1 MPPRRTVACSAG
13 HEGCAVG
20 DTTDLA
26 RELLGLWSE
35 LLTYGAK
42 VTQVPLDSAPEVLRA
57 HIAHDR
63 RRLRAIAEREAS

>member
-1 MPPRRTVACSAG
+1 M
-13 HEGCAVG
+13 G
-20 DTTDLA
+20 DTDLA

-57 HIAHDR
+57 RIFHET

>member
-1 MPPRRTVACSAG
+1 MAPPRRTVACSAG

-20 DTTDLA
+20 DTDLA

-57 HIAHDR
+57 RIFHET